1 MDFGMN
7 FIDENSNKLQKLS
20 LEKIKISWA
29 LNVFTL
35 KSMAQVTLI
44 KLDGRNPVIARS
56 NVEYG
61 WSYF

>member
-1 MDFGMN
+1 MN

-20 LEKIKISWA
+20 LEKIKSVEPSMCSLA
-29 LNVFTL
+29 L

-44 KLDGRNPVIARS
+44 KLDWRNPVVARS

-61 WSYF
+61 